1 MNGNKVLI
9 QPEVAD
15 KEKKDNL
22 IIGDPRVIDGNT
34 KVLHREVVDQKILD
48 GWKTLR
54 ITVQGIGGTW
64 GARGS

>member
-15 KEKKDNL
+15 KEKENL
-22 IIGDPRVIDGNT
+22 IIGDPWVIDGNT
-34 KVLHREVVDQKILD
+34 KVLHREVVDPKILD
-48 GWKTLR
+48 GWETLR
-54 ITVQGIGGTW
+54 ITVQGVGGTW

>member
-9 QPEVAD
+9 RPEVAD
-15 KEKKDNL
+15 KEKKENL

-54 ITVQGIGGTW
+54 ITVQGVGGTW